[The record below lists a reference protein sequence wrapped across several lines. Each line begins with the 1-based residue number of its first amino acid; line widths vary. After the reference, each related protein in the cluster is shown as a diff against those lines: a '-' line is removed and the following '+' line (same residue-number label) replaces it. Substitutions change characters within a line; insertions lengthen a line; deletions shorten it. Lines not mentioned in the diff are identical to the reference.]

1 MADYYTPE
9 PVNLNGRYKPDGGL
23 VRQLR
28 ERMGWSREELAALA
42 KCSAGTI
49 ANIESGERA
58 YAATLSR
65 IGAVLG
71 KRYQSLL
78 LRPEA
83 APEAAEQP
91 QSLPKDLVPAA
102 IELDGNL
109 ADFDETADLARAI
122 RQLSKALKI
131 EAKKIYV
138 ICISEGSII
147 IELKLPR
154 LAARRLVKR
163 FTETGFRI
171 KPRVIAI
178 RVSERLRVE
187 IGALASLA
195 DRIRLQDGFHFSEE
209 SFSAVRISIRQPKRA
224 DWD

>member
-9 PVNLNGRYKPDGGL
+9 LVNLNGRYKPDGGL
-23 VRQLR
+23 IRQLR
-28 ERMGWSREELAALA
+28 ERMGWSREELASRAD
-42 KCSAGTI
+42 CSPGTI
-49 ANIESGERA
+49 ANIERGERA
-58 YAATLSR
+58 YAATLSK

-71 KRYQSLL
+71 KRFQSLL
-78 LRPEA
+78 LRPDTASET
-83 APEAAEQP
+83 AEQP
-91 QSLPKDLVPAA
+91 QVLPKDLVSAA
-102 IELDGNL
+102 IELDGKL
-109 ADFDETADLARAI
+109 ADFDETADLTRAI
-122 RQLSKALKI
+122 RQLSRALKI
-131 EAKKIYV
+131 EANKIYV

-154 LAARRLVKR
+154 VAARRLVKR
-163 FTETGFRI
+163 FIEKGFRI

-187 IGALASLA
+187 IGTIASLA
-195 DRIRLQDGFHFSEE
+195 DRIRLQDGFHFSED